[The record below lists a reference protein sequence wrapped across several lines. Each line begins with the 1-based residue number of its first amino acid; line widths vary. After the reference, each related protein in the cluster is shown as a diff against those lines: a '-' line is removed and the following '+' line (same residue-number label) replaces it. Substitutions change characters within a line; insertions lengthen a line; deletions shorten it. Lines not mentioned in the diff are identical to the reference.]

1 MTREQKIEAFT
12 MRLDG
17 YTLEEIGNR
26 FGITKEAVRSMFS
39 RITTESG
46 IVKKQYVYPNIA
58 KWMIENNLNQIHFAK
73 ALGCSTN
80 TVSSWLTGK
89 KNPSYRFINL
99 VLSETGMT
107 FEEAFKREDT
117 NEKTDP

>member
-17 YTLEEIGNR
+17 YTLEEIGDH
-26 FGITKEAVRSMFS
+26 FGLTREAIRCMFS

-58 KWMIENNLNQIHFAK
+58 KWMIENKLNQRHFAK
-73 ALGCSTN
+73 KLKCSQVS
-80 TVSSWLTGK
+80 VSSWLTGK

-107 FEEAFKREDT
+107 FEEAFKREDH

>member
-58 KWMIENNLNQIHFAK
+58 KWMIENNLNQSYFAK
-73 ALGCSTN
+73 KLGCSQN
-80 TVSSWLTGK
+80 AVSSWLIGRN
-89 KNPSYRFINL
+89 NPSYRFINL

>member
-1 MTREQKIEAFT
+1 MTKEQKIEAFT

-17 YTLEEIGNR
+17 YTLEEIGNC

-58 KWMIENNLNQIHFAK
+58 KWMIENNLNQSYFAK
-73 ALGCSTN
+73 KLECSQN
-80 TVSSWLTGK
+80 AVSSWLIGRR
-89 KNPSYRFINL
+89 NPSYRFISI
-99 VLSETGMT
+99 VLKETGMT
-107 FEEAFKREDT
+107 FEEAFKREDP